1 MKGTLESNPR
11 KDSLNKRY
19 KKKSKL
25 SLGGNEI
32 PYVKRSERRILK

>member
-1 MKGTLESNPR
+1 MKRTLESNPR
-11 KDSLNKRY
+11 GDTLNKKY
-19 KKKSKL
+19 KKSNKL